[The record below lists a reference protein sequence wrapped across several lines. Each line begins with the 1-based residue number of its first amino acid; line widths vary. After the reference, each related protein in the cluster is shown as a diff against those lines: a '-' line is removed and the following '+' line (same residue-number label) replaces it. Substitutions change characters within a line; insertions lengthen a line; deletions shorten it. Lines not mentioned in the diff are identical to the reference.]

1 MNSRDRELGMDR
13 PINRRDFLNGVA
25 VAIGAPLLGAHPA
38 SAQDSASQA
47 GTTQPAPNY
56 PPALTG
62 MRGTHPGSF
71 TTAHA
76 LRDHAFWNHADKP
89 SDIGERYDLVIV
101 GGGISGL
108 SAAYFYRKAAGDNA
122 RILILDVLDDFG
134 GHAKRNEF
142 DVSGRKLLGYG
153 GTYAIESPSPYSPIA
168 KSVIDDLGIDVTAT
182 ARVLDRKLYPSL
194 GLGPGV
200 FFDKETFGKDL
211 LLPDPKP
218 EKDADFGDPGTS
230 ETHWKVFHE
239 QAPLPA
245 GATQDV
251 QRIYE
256 GSQDYM
262 PGLSSPEKKARLAR
276 MSYAK
281 YLTGVVGAGPAVV
294 KYFQTRPHAYFGV
307 GIEAVSAQ
315 DAWGFGLPGFQG
327 LNLSPE
333 PGPGISRDSIQ
344 NEEAEKYWF
353 HFPDGNASIA
363 RLLVR
368 KMLPA
373 AIPGNSV
380 EDVVTARA
388 NYARLDEAGSNT
400 RIRLNSTVARVRH
413 LGDLASAKEVE
424 VAYVKDGKLQS
435 VRAGRCILACWHA
448 MIPYLTDELSERQ
461 RTALASAAKVPIVYT
476 NVVLKNW
483 TAFQKAGVNSVY
495 APGSYFNGFQLDMP
509 VSMGDYK
516 CPQTPDEP
524 IVVHLM
530 KTPCQPGLPARD
542 QHRMGRIALYGTTFE
557 TFERNIRDEFARSL
571 SSGGF
576 DPARDIAAITV
587 NRWPHG
593 YAYEYNSLWDPFW
606 LEGGE
611 QPCVVARQPF
621 GRIAIANADAAAYAY
636 TDAAID
642 QAYRAVGDLLGIA

>member
-1 MNSRDRELGMDR
+1 MKPTDRELGMDR
-13 PINRRDFLNGVA
+13 PIQRRDFLNGVA
-25 VAIGAPLLGAHPA
+25 VAIGAPLLGAH
-38 SAQDSASQA
+38 SAFAQQSPSSSSY
-47 GTTQPAPNY
+47 Y
-56 PPALTG
+56 PPTLTG
-62 MRGTHPGSF
+62 MRGTHPGSYD
-71 TTAHA
+71 TAHS
-76 LRDHAFWNHADKP
+76 LRDHTFWKNHTDKP
-89 SDIGERYDLVIV
+89 ADTGERYDLVIV

-108 SAAYFYRKAAGDNA
+108 SAAYFYRKIAGDNA
-122 RILILDVLDDFG
+122 RILILDILDDFG

-142 DVSGRKLLGYG
+142 DINGRTLLGYG

-168 KSVIDDLGIDVTAT
+168 KSVIADLGIDVTAD
-182 ARVLDRKLYPSL
+182 ARVRDTKLYPSL
-194 GLGPGV
+194 GMGPGV
-200 FFDKETFGKDL
+200 FFDKATFGADV

-230 ETHWKVFHE
+230 ETHWKAFHE

-245 GATQDV
+245 QAKLDI

-256 GSQDYM
+256 GNKDYM
-262 PGLSSPEKKARLAR
+262 PGLSPAEKKARLAR
-276 MSYAK
+276 MTYAK
-281 YLTGVVGAGPAVV
+281 YLTDVVGADPAVV

-307 GIEAVSAQ
+307 GIDAVSAQ
-315 DAWGFGLPGFQG
+315 DAWGFGLPGFRG
-327 LNLSPE
+327 LDLGTE
-333 PGPGISRDSIQ
+333 PGPGISHDSIQ
-344 NEEAEKYWF
+344 SDEAEKYWF

-368 KMLPA
+368 KLLPA

-388 NYARLDEAGSNT
+388 DYARLDEASSST
-400 RIRLNSTVARVRH
+400 RIRLNSTVARVQH
-413 LGDLASAKEVE
+413 VGDLDAAKEVE
-424 VAYVKDGKLQS
+424 VAYIKDGKLQS
-435 VRAGRCILACWHA
+435 VRGGRCILACWHT
-448 MIPYLTDELSERQ
+448 MIPYLTSEIPERQ
-461 RTALASAAKVPIVYT
+461 RKALSSAAKVPIVYT

-495 APGSYFNGFQLDMP
+495 APGSYFEAMQLDLA
-509 VSMGDYK
+509 VSMGGYK
-516 CPQTPDEP
+516 CPRTPGEP

-530 KTPCQPGLPARD
+530 KTPCHPGLAARD
-542 QHRMGRIALYGTTFE
+542 QHLAGRRELYGTTFE
-557 TFERNIRDEFARSL
+557 TFERNIRDQMGRAL

-593 YAYEYNSLWDPFW
+593 YAYEYNSLFDPFW

-621 GRIAIANADAAAYAY
+621 GRVAIANADAAAYSY

-642 QAYRAVGDLLGIA
+642 EAYRAVDDLLGISRG

>member
-13 PINRRDFLNGVA
+13 PIKRRDFLNGVA
-25 VAIGAPLLGAHPA
+25 VAVGSSLLGAK
-38 SAQDSASQA
+38 SAT
-47 GTTQPAPNY
+47 GQPSPSYY

-71 TTAHA
+71 TTAHS
-76 LRDHAFWNHADKP
+76 LRDHTFWNSHADKP
-89 SDIGERYDLVIV
+89 SDTGERYDLVIV

-108 SAAYFYRKAAGDNA
+108 SAAYFYRKAAGDSA

-142 DVSGRKLLGYG
+142 DVNGRKLLGYG

-182 ARVLDRKLYPSL
+182 ARVLDSKLYPSL

-200 FFDKETFGKDL
+200 FFDKETFGADL

-230 ETHWKVFHE
+230 ETHWKEFHE

-245 GATQDV
+245 GAKQDI

-256 GSQDYM
+256 GSKDYM
-262 PGLSSPEKKARLAR
+262 PGLSPAEKKARLAR
-276 MSYAK
+276 MTYAK
-281 YLTGVVGAGPAVV
+281 YLTDIVGADPSVV

-307 GIEAVSAQ
+307 GIDAVSAQ

-327 LNLSPE
+327 LNLGTE
-333 PGPGISRDSIQ
+333 PGPGISHDSIQ
-344 NEEAEKYWF
+344 NDEAEKYWF

-368 KMLPA
+368 KLLPA
-373 AIPGNSV
+373 AIPGNSA

-388 NYARLDEAGSNT
+388 DYARLDEAGSST

-413 LGDLASAKEVE
+413 VGDVSTAKEVE
-424 VAYVKDGKLQS
+424 VSYVKDGKLQS
-435 VRAGRCILACWHA
+435 VRAGRCILACWHQ

-461 RTALASAAKVPIVYT
+461 RAALASATKVPLVYT

-483 TAFQKAGVNSVY
+483 IAFQKAGVNSVY
-495 APGSYFNGFQLDMP
+495 APGSYFEAVQLDLP

-516 CPQTPDEP
+516 CSRTPEEP

-530 KTPCQPGLPARD
+530 KTPCHPGLPARD
-542 QHRMGRIALYGTTFE
+542 QHLAGRRELYDTTFA
-557 TFERNIRDEFARSL
+557 TFERNIRDEFARAL
-571 SSGGF
+571 SKGGL

-593 YAYEYNSLWDPFW
+593 YAYEYNSLFDPFW

-642 QAYRAVGDLLGIA
+642 EAYRAVDDLLGIARG

>member
-1 MNSRDRELGMDR
+1 MNSPDRELGMDR
-13 PINRRDFLNGVA
+13 PIKRRDFLNGVA
-25 VAIGAPLLGAHPA
+25 VAVGAPLLATNYA
-38 SAQDSASQA
+38 AAQTSPSS
-47 GTTQPAPNY
+47 Y

-62 MRGTHPGSF
+62 MRGLYPGSF

-89 SDIGERYDLVIV
+89 SDTGEHYDLVIV

-108 SAAYFYRKAAGDNA
+108 SAAYFYRKAAGDSA
-122 RILILDVLDDFG
+122 RILILDILDDFG

-142 DVSGRKLLGYG
+142 DVNGRKLIGYG

-168 KSVIDDLGIDVTAT
+168 KSVIDDLGIDVTSD
-182 ARVLDRKLYPSL
+182 ARVRDTKLYPSL
-194 GLGPGV
+194 GMGPGV
-200 FFDKETFGKDL
+200 FFDKETFGADV

-218 EKDADFGDPGTS
+218 EKDADFGDPGTT
-230 ETHWKVFHE
+230 ETHWKEFHE
-239 QAPLPA
+239 QAPMSA
-245 GATQDV
+245 AAKQDI

-256 GSQDYM
+256 GSKDYM
-262 PGLSSPEKKARLAR
+262 PSLSAPEKKARLAR

-281 YLTGVVGAGPAVV
+281 YLTDVAGADPSVV

-307 GIEAVSAQ
+307 GIESVSAQ
-315 DAWGFGLPGFQG
+315 DAWGFGLPGFLG
-327 LNLSPE
+327 LNLGTE
-333 PGPGISRDSIQ
+333 PGPGLSHDSVQ
-344 NEEAEKYWF
+344 SEEAEKYWF

-368 KMLPA
+368 KLLPA
-373 AIPGNSV
+373 AIPGNTV

-388 NYARLDEAGSNT
+388 DYALLDEARSNT

-413 LGDLASAKEVE
+413 LGDVDNAKEVE

-435 VRAGRCILACWHA
+435 VRAGHCILACWHQ
-448 MIPYLTDELSERQ
+448 MIPYLTDELSPRQ
-461 RTALASAAKVPIVYT
+461 RAALASATKVPIVYT
-476 NVVLKNW
+476 NVVLNNW
-483 TAFQKAGVNSVY
+483 KAFQKAGVNSIY
-495 APGSYFNGFQLDMP
+495 APGSYFPATQLDLA
-509 VSMGDYK
+509 VSIGDYK
-516 CPQTPDEP
+516 CPRTPEEP
-524 IVVHLM
+524 IAVHVM
-530 KTPCQPGLPARD
+530 KTPCRPGLPARD
-542 QHRMGRIALYGTTFE
+542 QHRAGRIELYGTTFE
-557 TFERNIRDEFARSL
+557 TFERNLRSHFGRAL
-571 SSGGF
+571 SASGF

-593 YAYEYNSLWDPFW
+593 YAYEYNSLFDPFW

-621 GRIAIANADAAAYAY
+621 GRVAIANADAAAYSY

-642 QAYRAVGDLLGIA
+642 EAYRAVRDLLGIA

>member
-1 MNSRDRELGMDR
+1 MKPIDRELGMDR
-13 PINRRDFLNGVA
+13 PIKRRDFLNGAA
-25 VAIGAPLLGAHPA
+25 VAIGSSLLGTKFA
-38 SAQDSASQA
+38 A
-47 GTTQPAPNY
+47 GQQPPNYY

-62 MRGTHPGSF
+62 MRGLYPGSF

-76 LRDHAFWNHADKP
+76 LRDHTFWNAHADKP
-89 SDIGERYDLVIV
+89 SDTGERYDLVIV

-108 SAAYFYRKAAGDNA
+108 SAAYFYRKTAGDNA

-142 DVSGRKLLGYG
+142 DVNGRKLLGYG

-200 FFDKETFGKDL
+200 FFDKETFGADV

-230 ETHWKVFHE
+230 ETHWKEFHE
-239 QAPLPA
+239 KAPLSA
-245 GATQDV
+245 AAKQDI

-256 GSQDYM
+256 GSKDDM
-262 PGLSSPEKKARLAR
+262 PGLSSSEKKARLAR
-276 MSYAK
+276 ISYAK
-281 YLTGVVGAGPAVV
+281 YLTDIMGADPSVV

-307 GIEAVSAQ
+307 GIDAVSAQ

-327 LNLSPE
+327 LDLGTE
-333 PGPGISRDSIQ
+333 PGPGISHDSIQ

-380 EDVVTARA
+380 DDVVTARA
-388 NYARLDEAGSNT
+388 DYARLDEAASNT

-413 LGDLASAKEVE
+413 LGDVDTAKEVE

-435 VRAGRCILACWHA
+435 VRAGRCILACWHQ
-448 MIPYLTDELSERQ
+448 MIPYLTDELSARQ

-495 APGSYFNGFQLDMP
+495 APGSYFNGVQLDLP

-516 CPQTPDEP
+516 CSRTPDEP

-530 KTPCQPGLPARD
+530 KTPCHPGLPARD
-542 QHRMGRIALYGTTFE
+542 QHRAGRIELYGTTFE
-557 TFERNIRDEFARSL
+557 TFERNIRDEMARSL
-571 SSGGF
+571 SGGGF

-587 NRWPHG
+587 NRWPRG

-606 LEGGE
+606 LDGGE

-621 GRIAIANADAAAYAY
+621 GRVAIANSDAAAYAY

-642 QAYRAVGDLLGIA
+642 EAYRAVNDLLGIA

>member
-13 PINRRDFLNGVA
+13 PIKRRDFLNGVA
-25 VAIGAPLLGAHPA
+25 VAIGAPLLGVR
-38 SAQDSASQA
+38 SAT
-47 GTTQPAPNY
+47 GQPSENQY

-62 MRGTHPGSF
+62 MRGLYPGSF

-76 LRDHAFWNHADKP
+76 LRDHTFWNNHADKP
-89 SDIGERYDLVIV
+89 SDTGERYDLVIV

-108 SAAYFYRKAAGDNA
+108 SAAYFYRKAAGENA

-142 DVSGRKLLGYG
+142 DVNGRKLLGYG

-168 KSVIDDLGIDVTAT
+168 KSVIDDLGIDVTST

-200 FFDKETFGKDL
+200 FFDKETFGADL

-245 GATQDV
+245 GATQDI

-256 GSQDYM
+256 GTKDYM
-262 PGLSSPEKKARLAR
+262 PGLSPSEKKARLAR

-281 YLTGVVGAGPAVV
+281 YLTDIVGADSSVV

-327 LNLSPE
+327 LNLGLE
-333 PGPGISRDSIQ
+333 PGPGISHDSIQ

-368 KMLPA
+368 KLLPA
-373 AIPGNSV
+373 AMPGNSV
-380 EDVVTARA
+380 EDIVTAHA
-388 NYARLDEAGSNT
+388 DYARLDEAGSNT
-400 RIRLNSTVARVRH
+400 RIRLNSTVARVHH
-413 LGDLASAKEVE
+413 LGDVDSAKEVE

-435 VRAGRCILACWHA
+435 VLAGRCILACWHS
-448 MIPYLTDELSERQ
+448 MIPYLTNEVSQRQ
-461 RTALASAAKVPIVYT
+461 RAALASAAKVPIVYT

-495 APGSYFNGFQLDMP
+495 APGSYFEAVQLDLP

-516 CPQTPDEP
+516 CSRTPEEP

-530 KTPCQPGLPARD
+530 KTPCHPGRPARD
-542 QHRMGRIALYGTTFE
+542 QHLAGRRELYNTPFE
-557 TFERNIRDEFARSL
+557 TFERNIRDELGRSL
-571 SSGGF
+571 SKGGF

-642 QAYRAVGDLLGIA
+642 EAYRAVNDLLGIA

>member
-13 PINRRDFLNGVA
+13 LIKRRDFLNGVA
-25 VAIGAPLLGAHPA
+25 VAIGAPLLGVHVAF
-38 SAQDSASQA
+38 
-47 GTTQPAPNY
+47 GQPAKGTQQTPGYY

-62 MRGTHPGSF
+62 MRGLYPGSF

-76 LRDHAFWNHADKP
+76 LRDNTFWNHADKP
-89 SDIGERYDLVIV
+89 MDTGERYDLVIV

-122 RILILDVLDDFG
+122 RILILDILDDFG

-142 DVSGRKLLGYG
+142 DVNGRKLLGYG
-153 GTYAIESPSPYSPIA
+153 GTYAIESPSPYSAVA
-168 KSVIDDLGIDVTAT
+168 KSVIDDLGIDVTAD
-182 ARVLDRKLYPSL
+182 ARVRDRKLYPSL
-194 GLGPGV
+194 GMGPGV
-200 FFDKETFGKDL
+200 FFDKETFGADV

-218 EKDADFGDPGTS
+218 EKDADFGDPGTN

-239 QAPLPA
+239 QAPLIA
-245 GATQDV
+245 AAKQDIE
-251 QRIYE
+251 RIYE
-256 GSQDYM
+256 AKKDYM
-262 PGLSSPEKKARLAR
+262 PGLSPAEKKARLAR
-276 MSYAK
+276 MTYAK
-281 YLTGVVGAGPAVV
+281 YLTDIVGADASVV

-307 GIEAVSAQ
+307 GIDAVSAQ

-327 LNLSPE
+327 LDLGTE
-333 PGPGISRDSIQ
+333 PGPGISHDSIQ
-344 NEEAEKYWF
+344 NDEAEKYWF

-368 KMLPA
+368 KLLPA
-373 AIPGNSV
+373 AIPGNSMN
-380 EDVVTARA
+380 DVVTARA
-388 NYARLDEAGSNT
+388 DYARLDEAASST

-413 LGDLASAKEVE
+413 LGDVDTAKEVE

-435 VRAGRCILACWHA
+435 VRAGRCILACWHS
-448 MIPYLTDELSERQ
+448 MIPYLTNEISERQ
-461 RTALASAAKVPIVYT
+461 RKAMASAAKVPIVYT

-483 TAFQKAGVNSVY
+483 TPFQKAGVNSVY
-495 APGSYFNGFQLDMP
+495 APGSYFEAIQLDLP

-516 CPQTPDEP
+516 CSRKPEEP
-524 IVVHLM
+524 IVVHMM
-530 KTPCQPGLPARD
+530 KTPCHPGLTARE
-542 QHRMGRIALYGTTFE
+542 QHRAGRIELYGTTFE
-557 TFERNIRDEFARSL
+557 TMERNIRDEMGRALRK
-571 SSGGF
+571 GGF
-576 DPARDIAAITV
+576 DPARDIEAITI

-593 YAYEYNSLWDPFW
+593 YAYEYNSLFDPFW

-642 QAYRAVGDLLGIA
+642 EAYRAVNDLLGIA

>member
-1 MNSRDRELGMDR
+1 MKPTDRELGMDR
-13 PINRRDFLNGVA
+13 PIHRRDFLNGVA
-25 VAIGAPLLGAHPA
+25 VAIGASFLGARPA
-38 SAQDSASQA
+38 SAQ
-47 GTTQPAPNY
+47 QPANAY
-56 PPALTG
+56 PPSLTG
-62 MRGTHPGSF
+62 MRGLYPGSF
-71 TTAHA
+71 NTAHS
-76 LRDHAFWNHADKP
+76 LRDRTFWNHADKP
-89 SDIGERYDLVIV
+89 SDTGERYDLVIV

-108 SAAYFYRKAAGDNA
+108 SAAYFYRKAAGNNA

-142 DVSGRKLLGYG
+142 DIDGRKLLGYG
-153 GTYAIESPSPYSPIA
+153 GTFAIESPSPYSPIA

-194 GLGPGV
+194 GMGPGV
-200 FFDKETFGKDL
+200 FFDKETFGADL

-230 ETHWKVFHE
+230 QTHWKVFHE
-239 QAPLPA
+239 QAPLSA
-245 GATQDV
+245 AAKLDI

-256 GSQDYM
+256 GVKDYM
-262 PGLSSPEKKARLAR
+262 PGLAAPEKKARLAR
-276 MSYAK
+276 MTYAK
-281 YLTGVVGAGPAVV
+281 YLTDIVGADPSVV

-307 GIEAVSAQ
+307 GIDAVSAQ

-327 LNLSPE
+327 LDLGTE
-333 PGPGISRDSIQ
+333 PGPGISHDSIQ
-344 NEEAEKYWF
+344 SEEAEKYWF

-368 KMLPA
+368 KLLPA

-380 EDVVTARA
+380 DDVVTARA
-388 NYARLDEAGSNT
+388 NYALLDETGSST
-400 RIRLNSTVARVRH
+400 RIRLNSSVARVKH
-413 LGDLASAKEVE
+413 LGDVDSAKEVE
-424 VAYVKDGKLQS
+424 IAYVKDGKLQS
-435 VRAGRCILACWHA
+435 VRAGHCILACWHS

-461 RTALASAAKVPIVYT
+461 RKALASAAKVPIVYT

-483 TAFQKAGVNSVY
+483 TAFQKVGVNSVY
-495 APGSYFNGFQLDMP
+495 APGSYFEAVQLDLP

-516 CPQTPDEP
+516 CPRMPEEP
-524 IVVHLM
+524 IVVHMM
-530 KTPCQPGLPARD
+530 KTPCHPGLPARD
-542 QHRMGRIALYGTTFE
+542 QHRAGRVELYNTPFE
-557 TFERNIRDEFARSL
+557 TFERNIRDELGRTL
-571 SSGGF
+571 TGGGF

-593 YAYEYNSLWDPFW
+593 YAYEYNSLFDPFW
-606 LEGGE
+606 LDGGE

-621 GRIAIANADAAAYAY
+621 GRVAIANADAAAYSY

-642 QAYRAVGDLLGIA
+642 EAYRAVDDLLGISRG

>member
-25 VAIGAPLLGAHPA
+25 LAMGAPLLGAGSAQAQSA
-38 SAQDSASQA
+38 SAAYA
-47 GTTQPAPNY
+47 
-56 PPALTG
+56 PALTG
-62 MRGTHPGSF
+62 MRGLYPGSF
-71 TTAHA
+71 NTAHA
-76 LRDHAFWNHADKP
+76 LRDHTFWNHAAKP
-89 SDIGERYDLVIV
+89 SDTGERFDLVIV
-101 GGGISGL
+101 GAGISGL
-108 SAAYFYRKAAGDNA
+108 SAAYFYRKAVGDNA
-122 RILILDVLDDFG
+122 RILILDILDDFG

-142 DVSGRKLLGYG
+142 DVNGRKILGYG

-194 GLGPGV
+194 GMGPGV
-200 FFDKETFGKDL
+200 FFDKETFGADL

-230 ETHWKVFHE
+230 ETHWKAFHD

-245 GATQDV
+245 AAKQDI

-256 GSQDYM
+256 GTEDYM
-262 PGLSSPEKKARLAR
+262 PGLSADQKKARLAR
-276 MSYAK
+276 MTYAK
-281 YLTGVVGAGPAVV
+281 YLTDVVGADPAVV

-307 GIEAVSAQ
+307 GIDAVSAQ

-327 LNLSPE
+327 LNLGTE
-333 PGPGISRDSIQ
+333 PGPGISHDSIQ
-344 NEEAEKYWF
+344 SEDAEKYWF

-368 KMLPA
+368 KLLPA

-388 NYARLDEAGSNT
+388 DYARLDEASSST
-400 RIRLNSTVARVRH
+400 RIRLNSTVARVSH
-413 LGDLASAKEVE
+413 MGDIATAKEVE
-424 VAYVKDGKLQS
+424 VAYVNDGKLQS
-435 VRAGRCILACWHA
+435 VRAGRCILACWHQ
-448 MIPYLTDELSERQ
+448 MIPYLTNELSERQ
-461 RTALASAAKVPIVYT
+461 RAALASATKVPIVYT

-495 APGSYFNGFQLDMP
+495 APGSYFNGLQLDLA

-516 CPQTPDEP
+516 CSRVPEEP

-530 KTPCQPGLPARD
+530 KTPCHPGLPARD
-542 QHRMGRIALYGTTFE
+542 QHRAGRIELYGTTFE
-557 TFERNIRDEFARSL
+557 TFERNIRDEMGRAL
-571 SSGGF
+571 ASGGF

-593 YAYEYNSLWDPFW
+593 YAYEYNLLFDPFW

-621 GRIAIANADAAAYAY
+621 GRVAIANADAAAYAY

-642 QAYRAVGDLLGIA
+642 EAYRAVGDLLGISRLI

>member
-1 MNSRDRELGMDR
+1 MNSRDRELGMDC
-13 PINRRDFLNGVA
+13 PIKRRDFLNGLAVA
-25 VAIGAPLLGAHPA
+25 VGAPLIGTNYAA
-38 SAQDSASQA
+38 AQTSSSS
-47 GTTQPAPNY
+47 Y

-62 MRGTHPGSF
+62 MRGLYPGSF

-76 LRDHAFWNHADKP
+76 LRDHTFWNHADKP
-89 SDIGERYDLVIV
+89 SDTGERYDLVIV

-108 SAAYFYRKAAGDNA
+108 TAAYFYRKATGENT

-142 DVSGRKLLGYG
+142 DVNGRKLIGYG

-168 KSVIDDLGIDVTAT
+168 KSVIDDLGIDVTSD
-182 ARVLDRKLYPSL
+182 ARVRDTKLYPSL
-194 GLGPGV
+194 GMAPGI
-200 FFDKETFGKDL
+200 FFDKQTFGADL
-211 LLPDPKP
+211 LLLDPKP
-218 EKDADFGDPGTS
+218 EKDADFGDPGTT
-230 ETHWKVFHE
+230 ETHWKEFHE
-239 QAPLPA
+239 QAPMSA
-245 GATQDV
+245 AAKQDI

-256 GSQDYM
+256 GTKDYM
-262 PGLSSPEKKARLAR
+262 PDLSPPEKKARLAR

-281 YLTGVVGAGPAVV
+281 YLTDIAHADASVV

-315 DAWGFGLPGFQG
+315 DAWGFGLPGFLG
-327 LNLSPE
+327 LNLGTE
-333 PGPGISRDSIQ
+333 PGPGLSHDSVQ

-368 KMLPA
+368 KLLPA

-388 NYARLDEAGSNT
+388 DYALLDQARSTT

-413 LGDLASAKEVE
+413 LGDVDSAKEVE

-435 VRAGRCILACWHA
+435 VRAGHCILACWHQ
-448 MIPYLTDELSERQ
+448 MIPYLTDELSPRQ
-461 RTALASAAKVPIVYT
+461 RAALASATKVPIVYT
-476 NVVLKNW
+476 NVVLNNW
-483 TAFQKAGVNSVY
+483 KAFQKAGVNSIY
-495 APGSYFNGFQLDMP
+495 APGSYFPATQLDLA

-516 CPQTPDEP
+516 CPRTPEEP
-524 IVVHLM
+524 IVVHVM
-530 KTPCQPGLPARD
+530 KTPCHPGLPARE
-542 QHRMGRIALYGTTFE
+542 QHLAGRVELYGTTFE
-557 TFERNIRDEFARSL
+557 TFERNLRDQFGRAL
-571 SSGGF
+571 SASGF

-593 YAYEYNSLWDPFW
+593 YAYEYNSLFDPFW

-621 GRIAIANADAAAYAY
+621 GRVAIANADAAAYSY

-642 QAYRAVGDLLGIA
+642 EAYRAVSDLLGIARTL

>member
-1 MNSRDRELGMDR
+1 MRSQDRELGMDR
-13 PINRRDFLNGVA
+13 PIKRRDFLNGVA
-25 VAIGAPLLGAHPA
+25 VAIGAPLLGAHA
-38 SAQDSASQA
+38 AFGQTGVA
-47 GTTQPAPNY
+47 GQPSPGSY
-56 PPALTG
+56 PPTLTG
-62 MRGTHPGSF
+62 MRGLYPGSF

-76 LRDHAFWNHADKP
+76 LRDHTFWNHGDKP
-89 SDIGERYDLVIV
+89 VDTGEHYDLVIV

-122 RILILDVLDDFG
+122 RILILDILDDFG

-142 DVSGRKLLGYG
+142 DINGRKLLGYG

-182 ARVLDRKLYPSL
+182 AHVLDRKLYPSF

-200 FFDKETFGKDL
+200 FFDKETFGADL

-230 ETHWKVFHE
+230 ETHWKAFHE

-245 GATQDV
+245 AAKLDI

-256 GSQDYM
+256 GTKDYM
-262 PGLSSPEKKARLAR
+262 PGLSSAEKKARLAR
-276 MSYAK
+276 MTYAK
-281 YLTGVVGAGPAVV
+281 YLTDVVGADPAVV

-307 GIEAVSAQ
+307 GIDAVSAQ

-327 LNLSPE
+327 LDLGTE
-333 PGPGISRDSIQ
+333 PGPGISHDSIQ

-368 KMLPA
+368 KLLPA
-373 AIPGNSV
+373 VIPGNSV
-380 EDVVTARA
+380 NDVVTARA
-388 NYARLDEAGSNT
+388 DYARLDEATSST
-400 RIRLNSTVARVRH
+400 RIRLNSTVARVAH
-413 LGDLASAKEVE
+413 LGDVDTAKEVE

-435 VRAGRCILACWHA
+435 VRAGRCILACWHS
-448 MIPYLTDELSERQ
+448 MIPYLTNELPAKQ
-461 RTALASAAKVPIVYT
+461 RAALASATKVPIVYT

-483 TAFQKAGVNSVY
+483 TSFQKAGVNSVY
-495 APGSYFNGFQLDMP
+495 APGSYFEAVQLDLP

-516 CPQTPDEP
+516 CSRTPEEP
-524 IVVHLM
+524 VVVHMM
-530 KTPCQPGLPARD
+530 KTPCHPGLPARD
-542 QHRMGRIALYGTTFE
+542 QHHAGRVELYGTTFE
-557 TFERNIRDEFARSL
+557 TMERNIRDEMGRAL
-571 SSGGF
+571 TSGGF

-593 YAYEYNSLWDPFW
+593 YAYEYNSLFDPFW

-621 GRIAIANADAAAYAY
+621 GRVAIANSDAAAYAY

-642 QAYRAVGDLLGIA
+642 EAYRAVNDLLGIA

>member
-13 PINRRDFLNGVA
+13 PIKRRDFLNGVA
-25 VAIGAPLLGAHPA
+25 VAIGTSLLGAKSAAGQSPPA
-38 SAQDSASQA
+38 D
-47 GTTQPAPNY
+47 Y

-62 MRGTHPGSF
+62 MRGLYPGSF
-71 TTAHA
+71 TTAHS
-76 LRDHAFWNHADKP
+76 LRDHSFWNNHADKP
-89 SDIGERYDLVIV
+89 ADTGERYDLVIV

-108 SAAYFYRKAAGDNA
+108 SAAYFYRKVAGDNA

-142 DVSGRKLLGYG
+142 DVNGRKLLGYG

-168 KSVIDDLGIDVTAT
+168 KSVIDDLGIDVTSD
-182 ARVLDRKLYPSL
+182 ARVRDTKLYPSL
-194 GLGPGV
+194 GMGPGV
-200 FFDKETFGKDL
+200 FFDKETFGADL

-230 ETHWKVFHE
+230 ETHWKEFHE

-245 GATQDV
+245 GAKQDI

-256 GSQDYM
+256 GTKDYM
-262 PGLSSPEKKARLAR
+262 PGVSSTEKKARLAR
-276 MSYAK
+276 MTYAK
-281 YLTGVVGAGPAVV
+281 YLTDIVGADPAVV

-307 GIEAVSAQ
+307 GIDAVSAQ

-327 LNLSPE
+327 LDLGNE
-333 PGPGISRDSIQ
+333 PGPGISHDSIQ

-373 AIPGNSV
+373 AIPGNSA

-388 NYARLDEAGSNT
+388 NYALLDEAGSNT

-413 LGDLASAKEVE
+413 LGDVDTAKEVE
-424 VAYVKDGKLQS
+424 VAYVKDGILQS
-435 VRAGRCILACWHA
+435 VRAGRGILACWHQ
-448 MIPYLTDELSERQ
+448 MIPYLTDELSKRQ
-461 RTALASAAKVPIVYT
+461 RTALASATKVPIVYT

-495 APGSYFNGFQLDMP
+495 APGSYFEAMQLDLA

-516 CPQTPDEP
+516 CPRTPEEP

-530 KTPCQPGLPARD
+530 KTPCHPGLPARD
-542 QHRMGRIALYGTTFE
+542 QHRAGRVELYGTTFE

-571 SSGGF
+571 SKGGF
-576 DPARDIAAITV
+576 DPAREIVAITV

-593 YAYEYNSLWDPFW
+593 YAYEYNSLFDPFW

-621 GRIAIANADAAAYAY
+621 GRVAIANADAAAYSY

-642 QAYRAVGDLLGIA
+642 EAYRAVNDLLGIARG

>member
-13 PINRRDFLNGVA
+13 PIRRRDFLNGVA
-25 VAIGAPLLGAHPA
+25 VAIGAPLVADYPLLAGQSGGAQPA
-38 SAQDSASQA
+38 S
-47 GTTQPAPNY
+47 TYY

-62 MRGTHPGSF
+62 MRGTHPGSYD
-71 TTAHA
+71 TAHA
-76 LRDHAFWNHADKP
+76 LRDHTFWNHADKP
-89 SDIGERYDLVIV
+89 SDTGERYDLVIV

-108 SAAYFYRKAAGDNA
+108 SAAHFYRKAAGNGP

-142 DVSGRKLLGYG
+142 DVGGRKLLGYG

-168 KSVIDDLGIDVTAT
+168 KSVIDELGIDPYSTP
-182 ARVLDRKLYPSL
+182 RVLDRKLYPSL
-194 GLGPGV
+194 GMGPGV
-200 FFDKETFGKDL
+200 FFDKETFGADV

-218 EKDADFGDPGTS
+218 IKDADFGDPGTT

-245 GATQDV
+245 QAKKDI

-256 GSQDYM
+256 GHDDYM
-262 PGLSSPEKKARLAR
+262 PGLSSSEKKARLAR

-281 YLTGVVGAGPAVV
+281 YLTEIVGADPAVV

-315 DAWGFGLPGFQG
+315 DAWGFALPGFEG
-327 LNLSPE
+327 LDLGTE
-333 PGPGISRDSIQ
+333 PGPGISHDSIQ
-344 NEEAEKYWF
+344 NDEAEKYWF

-373 AIPGNSV
+373 AIPGNSI

-388 NYARLDEAGSNT
+388 DYARLDEAGSNV
-400 RIRLNSTVARVRH
+400 RIRLNSTVTRVEH
-413 LGDLASAKEVE
+413 LGDVDSAKEVE
-424 VAYVKDGKLQS
+424 IAYVKDGKLQS
-435 VRAGRCILACWHA
+435 VRAGHCILACWHS
-448 MIPYLTDELSERQ
+448 MIPYLTSEISERQ
-461 RTALASAAKVPIVYT
+461 RKALASAAKVPIVYA
-476 NVVLKNW
+476 NVVVKNW
-483 TAFQKAGVNSVY
+483 TAFHKAGVNSVY
-495 APGSYFNGFQLDMP
+495 APGSYFNGFQLDLP

-516 CPQTPDEP
+516 CPRAPEEP

-530 KTPCQPGLPARD
+530 KTPCRPGLPARD
-542 QHRMGRIALYGTTFE
+542 QHRAGRIELYGTTFE
-557 TFERNIRDEFARSL
+557 AFERHIRDEMGRSL
-571 SSGGF
+571 VSGGF

-621 GRIAIANADAAAYAY
+621 GRVAIANADAAAYAY

-642 QAYRAVGDLLGIA
+642 EAYRAVDDLLGISRG

>member
-1 MNSRDRELGMDR
+1 MDSRDRELGMAR
-13 PINRRDFLNGVA
+13 PIKRRDFLNGVA
-25 VAIGAPLLGAHPA
+25 VAVGSSLLGAK
-38 SAQDSASQA
+38 SAT
-47 GTTQPAPNY
+47 GQPSPSSY
-56 PPALTG
+56 PPTLTG
-62 MRGTHPGSF
+62 MRGLYPGSF
-71 TTAHA
+71 TTAHS
-76 LRDHAFWNHADKP
+76 LRDHTFWKNADKP
-89 SDIGERYDLVIV
+89 SDTGERYDLVIV

-108 SAAYFYRKAAGDNA
+108 SAAYFYRKAAGNNA

-142 DVSGRKLLGYG
+142 DIHGRKLLGYG

-200 FFDKETFGKDL
+200 FFDKETFGADL

-230 ETHWKVFHE
+230 ETHWKSFHE

-245 GATQDV
+245 GAKQDI

-256 GSQDYM
+256 GTKDYM
-262 PGLSSPEKKARLAR
+262 AGLSPAEKKARLAR
-276 MSYAK
+276 MTYAK
-281 YLTGVVGAGPAVV
+281 YLTDVVGADPSVV

-307 GIEAVSAQ
+307 GIDAVSAQ

-327 LNLSPE
+327 LDLGTE
-333 PGPGISRDSIQ
+333 PGPGISHDSIQ
-344 NEEAEKYWF
+344 SEEAEKYWF

-368 KMLPA
+368 KLLPA

-380 EDVVTARA
+380 DDVVTARA
-388 NYARLDEAGSNT
+388 DYSRLDEAASST

-413 LGDLASAKEVE
+413 LGDVDTAKEVD

-435 VRAGRCILACWHA
+435 VRAGRCILACWHS
-448 MIPYLTDELSERQ
+448 MIPYLTDELSVKQ

-476 NVVLKNW
+476 NVVLNNW
-483 TAFQKAGVNSVY
+483 TAFQKAGVNSIY
-495 APGSYFNGFQLDMP
+495 APGSYCEAIQLDLP

-516 CPQTPDEP
+516 CSRTPEEP

-530 KTPCQPGLPARD
+530 KTPCHPGLSARD
-542 QHRMGRIALYGTTFE
+542 QHLAGRVELYGTTFE
-557 TFERNIRDEFARSL
+557 TFERSIRDEFARAL
-571 SSGGF
+571 ASGGF

-593 YAYEYNSLWDPFW
+593 YAYEYNSLFDPFW

-621 GRIAIANADAAAYAY
+621 GRIAIANSDAAAYAY

-642 QAYRAVGDLLGIA
+642 EAYRAVNDLLGIA

>member
-1 MNSRDRELGMDR
+1 MKPIDRELGMDR
-13 PINRRDFLNGVA
+13 PIQRRDFLNGVA
-25 VAIGAPLLGAHPA
+25 VAIGASLLGSPPA
-38 SAQDSASQA
+38 SAQ
-47 GTTQPAPNY
+47 QPAASY
-56 PPALTG
+56 PPTLTG
-62 MRGTHPGSF
+62 MRGLYPGSF

-76 LRDHAFWNHADKP
+76 LRDHAFWKNADKP
-89 SDIGERYDLVIV
+89 SDTGERYDLVIV

-108 SAAYFYRKAAGDNA
+108 SAAYFYRKVAGDNA
-122 RILILDVLDDFG
+122 RILILDILDDFG

-142 DVSGRKLLGYG
+142 DVNGRKLLGYG
-153 GTYAIESPSPYSPIA
+153 GTYAIESPSPYSAIA
-168 KSVIDDLGIDVTAT
+168 KSLISDLGIDVTAD
-182 ARVLDRKLYPSL
+182 ARVRDTKLYSSL
-194 GLGPGV
+194 GMGPGV
-200 FFDKETFGKDL
+200 FFDKETFGTDL

-230 ETHWKVFHE
+230 ETHWKEFQE
-239 QAPLPA
+239 QAPMSA
-245 GATQDV
+245 AAKQDI

-256 GSQDYM
+256 GTKDYM
-262 PGLSSPEKKARLAR
+262 PGMSPAEKKARLAR
-276 MSYAK
+276 ITYAK
-281 YLTGVVGAGPAVV
+281 YLTDIVGADPSVV

-307 GIEAVSAQ
+307 GIDAVSAQ

-327 LNLSPE
+327 LDLGTE
-333 PGPGISRDSIQ
+333 PGPGISHDSIQ

-368 KMLPA
+368 KLLPA

-380 EDVVTARA
+380 EDVVTAHA
-388 NYARLDEAGSNT
+388 DYALLDVASSST
-400 RIRLNSTVARVRH
+400 RIRLNSTVARVSH
-413 LGDLASAKEVE
+413 LGDVETAKEVE

-435 VRAGRCILACWHA
+435 VRGARCILACWHG
-448 MIPYLTDELSERQ
+448 MIPYLTDEISPRQ

-483 TAFQKAGVNSVY
+483 TAFQKARVNSIY
-495 APGSYFNGFQLDMP
+495 SPGSYFEAVQLDLA

-516 CPQTPDEP
+516 CPRTPDEP

-530 KTPCQPGLPARD
+530 KTPCHPGLTARE
-542 QHRMGRIALYGTTFE
+542 QHKAGRVELYGTTFE
-557 TFERNIRDEFARSL
+557 TFERHIRDQFARAL
-571 SSGGF
+571 SKGGF
-576 DPARDIAAITV
+576 DPARDIEAITV

-593 YAYEYNSLWDPFW
+593 YAYEYNSLFDPFW
-606 LEGGE
+606 LDGGE

-621 GRIAIANADAAAYAY
+621 GRVAIANADAAAYSY

-642 QAYRAVGDLLGIA
+642 EAYRAVDDLLGISRG

>member
-13 PINRRDFLNGVA
+13 LIKRRDFLNGVA
-25 VAIGAPLLGAHPA
+25 VAIGAPLLGVHVAF
-38 SAQDSASQA
+38 
-47 GTTQPAPNY
+47 GQPAKGTQQTPGYY

-62 MRGTHPGSF
+62 MRGLYPGSF

-76 LRDHAFWNHADKP
+76 LRDNTFWNHADKP
-89 SDIGERYDLVIV
+89 MDTGERYDLVIV

-122 RILILDVLDDFG
+122 RILILDILDDFG

-142 DVSGRKLLGYG
+142 DVNGRKLLGYG
-153 GTYAIESPSPYSPIA
+153 GTYAIESPSPYSAVA
-168 KSVIDDLGIDVTAT
+168 KSVIDDLGIDVTAD
-182 ARVLDRKLYPSL
+182 ARVRDRKLYPSL
-194 GLGPGV
+194 GMGPGV
-200 FFDKETFGKDL
+200 FFDKETFGADV

-218 EKDADFGDPGTS
+218 EKDADFGDPGTN

-239 QAPLPA
+239 QAPLIA
-245 GATQDV
+245 AAKQDIE
-251 QRIYE
+251 RIYE
-256 GSQDYM
+256 AKKDYM
-262 PGLSSPEKKARLAR
+262 PGLSPAEKKARLAR
-276 MSYAK
+276 MTYAK
-281 YLTGVVGAGPAVV
+281 YLTDIVGADASVV

-307 GIEAVSAQ
+307 GIDAVSAQ

-327 LNLSPE
+327 LDLGTE
-333 PGPGISRDSIQ
+333 PGPGISHDSIQ
-344 NEEAEKYWF
+344 NDEAEKYWF

-368 KMLPA
+368 KLLPA
-373 AIPGNSV
+373 AIPGNSMN
-380 EDVVTARA
+380 DVVTARA
-388 NYARLDEAGSNT
+388 DYARLDEAASST

-413 LGDLASAKEVE
+413 LGDVDTAKEVE

-435 VRAGRCILACWHA
+435 VRAGRCILACWHS
-448 MIPYLTDELSERQ
+448 MIPYLTNEISERQ
-461 RTALASAAKVPIVYT
+461 RKAMASAAKVPIVYT

-483 TAFQKAGVNSVY
+483 TPFQKAGVNSVY
-495 APGSYFNGFQLDMP
+495 APGSYFEAIQLDLP

-516 CPQTPDEP
+516 CSRKPEEP
-524 IVVHLM
+524 IVVHMM
-530 KTPCQPGLPARD
+530 KTPCHPGLTARE
-542 QHRMGRIALYGTTFE
+542 QHRAGRIELYGTTFE
-557 TFERNIRDEFARSL
+557 TMERNIRDEMGRALRK
-571 SSGGF
+571 GGF
-576 DPARDIAAITV
+576 DPARDIEAITI
-587 NRWPHG
+587 NRWPDG
-593 YAYEYNSLWDPFW
+593 YAYEYNSLFDPFW

-642 QAYRAVGDLLGIA
+642 EAYRAVNDLLGIA

>member
-1 MNSRDRELGMDR
+1 MDR
-13 PINRRDFLNGVA
+13 PIQRRDFLNGVA
-25 VAIGAPLLGAHPA
+25 VAIGASLMGTRPA
-38 SAQDSASQA
+38 SAQ
-47 GTTQPAPNY
+47 QPATY
-56 PPALTG
+56 PPTLTG
-62 MRGTHPGSF
+62 MRGLYPGSF
-71 TTAHA
+71 NTAHA
-76 LRDHAFWNHADKP
+76 LRDHAFWKTADKP
-89 SDIGERYDLVIV
+89 SDTGERFDLVIV

-108 SAAYFYRKAAGDNA
+108 SAAYFYRKAAGEKA

-142 DVSGRKLLGYG
+142 DVAGRKLLGYG

-168 KSVIDDLGIDVTAT
+168 KSVIDDLGIDVTAD
-182 ARVLDRKLYPSL
+182 ARVRDRKLYPSL
-194 GLGPGV
+194 GMGPGV
-200 FFDKETFGKDL
+200 FFDKQTFGADV

-230 ETHWKVFHE
+230 ETHWDAFHQ
-239 QAPLPA
+239 QAPMSA
-245 GATQDV
+245 AAKQDI

-256 GSQDYM
+256 GTKDYM
-262 PGLSSPEKKARLAR
+262 PGLSPDEKKARLAR
-276 MSYAK
+276 MTYAK
-281 YLTGVVGAGPAVV
+281 YLTDIVGADPSVV

-307 GIEAVSAQ
+307 GIDAVSAQ

-327 LNLSPE
+327 LDLGTE
-333 PGPGISRDSIQ
+333 PGAGISRDSIQ
-344 NEEAEKYWF
+344 NDEAEKYWF

-368 KMLPA
+368 KLLPA
-373 AIPGNSV
+373 AIPGHTV

-388 NYARLDEAGSNT
+388 DYARLDEAGSNT
-400 RIRLNSTVARVRH
+400 RIRLSSTVARVNH
-413 LGDLASAKEVE
+413 VGDVHTAKEVE

-435 VRAGRCILACWHA
+435 VHAGRCILACWHS
-448 MIPYLTDELSERQ
+448 MIPYLTDEISERQ

-483 TAFQKAGVNSVY
+483 TAFQKAGVNSIY
-495 APGSYFNGFQLDMP
+495 SPGSYFEAVQLDLP

-516 CPQTPDEP
+516 CPRTPEEP

-530 KTPCQPGLPARD
+530 KTPCHPGLTARD
-542 QHRMGRIALYGTTFE
+542 QHRAGRVELYSTGFE
-557 TFERNIRDEFARSL
+557 TFERNIRDQFARSL
-571 SSGGF
+571 AGGGF

-593 YAYEYNSLWDPFW
+593 YAYEYNSLFDPFW

-621 GRIAIANADAAAYAY
+621 GRVAIANADAAAYSY

-642 QAYRAVGDLLGIA
+642 EAYRAVSDLLGIA